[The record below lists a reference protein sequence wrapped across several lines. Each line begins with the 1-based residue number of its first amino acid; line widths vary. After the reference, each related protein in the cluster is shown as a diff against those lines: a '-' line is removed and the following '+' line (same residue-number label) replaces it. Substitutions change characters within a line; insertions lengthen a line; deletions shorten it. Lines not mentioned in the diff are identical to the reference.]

1 MEGEEEEEDLF
12 VFNVTIEGPRAPAVK
27 PGRITQAAPVSCGR
41 TIRLCSLWPSDDL
54 PTPLRPPVD
63 TGAGDRGGA
72 SAKFAVASETVGC
85 REGVDSVVL
94 R

>member
-1 MEGEEEEEDLF
+1 MGVPVHKGVHPEEEEEEELF
-12 VFNVTIEGPRAPAVK
+12 VFNDTIEGPRAPSIADSV
-27 PGRITQAAPVSCGR
+27 TSH
-41 TIRLCSLWPSDDL
+41 SLWPSDDL

-63 TGAGDRGGA
+63 TGAGDRGGT
-72 SAKFAVASETVGC
+72 SARFAVVAKTVGC